1 MYLYNNIVHY
11 DFLLLYEMKQGL
23 TLRSRCACFS
33 EFPLLFSPSVRKE
46 QPDPVSTYPLNC
58 AQCFVTDYDRKVDFG
73 TERSS

>member
-58 AQCFVTDYDRKVDFG
+58 AQCFVTDYDRKVDFD